1 MCHYCGCRELPLLRD
16 YIAEHER
23 AMDHGG
29 EAVRALDRGEH
40 ERARELLT
48 AMADELRSPLARR
61 GERALRGDA

>member
-40 ERARELLT
+40 ERARELV
-48 AMADELRSPLARR
+48 D
-61 GERALRGDA
+61 